1 MRTSPTQFQF
11 GIVRCSTHTIPQL
24 IEDMRTLLLDKELKP
39 RTVLCVNSHIYNLAC
54 RSEMLC
60 RWLNEARIVTA
71 DGMAIVWMA
80 RLFGV
85 RIPERCNMTEA
96 FRAYLMHTGL
106 PASRA
111 MLVGCSLE
119 EADAAARNIN
129 SISSHLRVVQT
140 VSGYLNLEEYERLF
154 HNSQDIDFILLG
166 MGTPK
171 SEEVAAL
178 AARVSPRC
186 VAWAIGGG
194 TVRIFA
200 GTMIEAP
207 TVWRRL
213 GIQWLHRLLS
223 EPAAL
228 WKRYI
233 IGNPVFLWRICWAA
247 LSDKR
252 RQP

>member
-1 MRTSPTQFQF
+1 MKTSPTQFRF

-24 IEDMRTLLLDKELKP
+24 IEEVRVLLQDKDLQP
-39 RTVLCVNSHIYNLAC
+39 RTILCVNSHIYNLAC
-54 RSEMLC
+54 RNEMLR

-71 DGMAIVWMA
+71 DGMAIVWAA

-85 RIPERCNMTEA
+85 KIPERCNMTEA
-96 FRAYLMHTGL
+96 FRAYLMQTDL
-106 PASRA
+106 PPSHA

-119 EADAAARNIN
+119 EAAAAAQNIN
-129 SISSHLRVVQT
+129 GISSHLKVVQT
-140 VSGYLNLEEYERLF
+140 VSGYLRLEEYERLF
-154 HNSQDIDFILLG
+154 YNSPDIDFILLG

-186 VAWAIGGG
+186 VAWAVGGG

-213 GIQWLHRLLS
+213 GLQWLHRLFS
-223 EPAAL
+223 EPATL
-228 WKRYI
+228 WKRYVL
-233 IGNPVFLWRICWAA
+233 GNPVFVWRIFKAA
-247 LSDKR
+247 LHGNSR
-252 RQP
+252 